1 MFSTADFKIANDG
14 KTPATSQLQQ
24 LIDRCAAEGG
34 GTIVFTPGTYLTGG
48 LELVDNIRLVISPGA
63 ILQGSLDL
71 ADYTLHNMADEY
83 PFDEGQ
89 DGVRAILFARNK
101 SNITVEGSGIIRGG
115 GRHFADCG
123 TRRARPRNI
132 LFAGCSKVTVKN
144 IRLEESGFWNQHYL
158 QCRDVVIDSVQVH
171 SLYGINNDGLDIDSC
186 DHVIVRG
193 CRIDSQDDAICLKS
207 STTVPCQNVL
217 ISDCITSTHANHF
230 KIGTETH
237 GGFNNIHACNL
248 IMLTSELKEVM
259 HVGGGDPRGASGIAL
274 GAVDG
279 AYIRNVVVENV
290 FMDGVRV
297 PFYLRHGDIRR
308 VYPGIEAIAPRQF
321 DGVTLRNIKA
331 RNASD
336 QGCFLIGL
344 PEMPIRNVVI
354 ENSDFSFENSSDES
368 RLAIQVPDER
378 KRHTCM
384 DAFGNFPCYG
394 VFARYIDGLTL
405 RNVKFHPQ
413 GDDPR
418 PAVQYQKCRN
428 VRFDGIIDE

>member
-1 MFSTADFKIANDG
+1 MLCTADFQIPNDG
-14 KTPATSQLQQ
+14 SRVVTAQLQA
-24 LIDRCAAEGG
+24 LIDRCAGEHG
-34 GTIVFTPGTYLTGG
+34 GTVVISPGTYLTGG
-48 LELVDNIRLVISPGA
+48 LELTDNLHLIISPGA
-63 ILQGSLDL
+63 VLQGSTELN
-71 ADYTLHNMADEY
+71 DYTLHSTVEDY

-101 SNITVEGSGIIRGG
+101 SNITIEGTGIIRGG
-115 GRHFADCG
+115 GKHFADCG

-132 LFAGCSKVTVKN
+132 LFAGCEKITVKN

-158 QCRDVVIDSVQVH
+158 QCTDVLIDGVQVH
-171 SLYGINNDGLDIDSC
+171 SLYGMNNDGLDIDSC
-186 DHVIVRG
+186 NRVIVRG

-207 STTVPCQNVL
+207 STLVPCQNVL
-217 ISDCITSTHANHF
+217 VSDCITSTHANHF
-230 KIGTETH
+230 KIGTESH
-237 GGFNNIHACNL
+237 GGFNNIHVCNL

-259 HVGGGDPRGASGIAL
+259 HVGGGDPRGAAGISL

-297 PFYLRHGDIRR
+297 PFFLRHGDIRR
-308 VYPGIEAIAPRQF
+308 VYPGIEATAPRQF
-321 DGVTLRNIKA
+321 DGITLRNIKA
-331 RNASD
+331 KNASD
-336 QGCFLIGL
+336 QGCYLIGL
-344 PEMPIRNVVI
+344 PEMPIKNVVI
-354 ENSDFSFENSSDES
+354 ENSEFSFENCPDES

-378 KRHTCM
+378 KRHACM

-394 VFARYIDGLTL
+394 VFARYIDGLTI
-405 RNVKFHPQ
+405 RDVRFHSQ

-428 VRFDGIIDE
+428 VALTGVIDG